1 MHLTDHISDEQLNE
15 YLDNET
21 NERVQIE
28 SHLSACRECSARL
41 SALQALFTELDSLP
55 EVALT
60 RSLSEASP
68 WDAAPF
74 LTTRNLPAPLPKF
87 LTLTVILQAAFA
99 LTAVIIAIPF
109 VANLLPAFEISSLME
124 VVTQLQ
130 AQWINLLDQF
140 STFTLPTFNLQPST
154 FNLPPATFEISS
166 LLMALAGVS
175 VLWILGNGVFLRNQR

>member
-1 MHLTDHISDEQLNE
+1 MHLTDEQLNE

-21 NERVQIE
+21 NERMQIE
-28 SHLSACRECSARL
+28 THLSSCGECAARL

-60 RSLSEASP
+60 KSLSEASP
-68 WDAAPF
+68 WGAAPF
-74 LTTRNLPAPLPKF
+74 LPTRNLPAPLPKF

-109 VANLLPAFEISSLME
+109 VANLLPAFEIPSLAE
-124 VVTQLQ
+124 SLAQL
-130 AQWINLLDQF
+130 
-140 STFTLPTFNLQPST
+140 STFQLPNFQPANLPTINFQ
-154 FNLPPATFEISS
+154 PATFEISS

-175 VLWILGNGVFLRNQR
+175 VLWILGNGVFLRNQK

>member
-1 MHLTDHISDEQLNE
+1 MHLTDEQLNE

-28 SHLSACRECSARL
+28 THLSSCGECAARL
-41 SALQALFTELDSLP
+41 STLQALFTELDSLP

-60 RSLSEASP
+60 KSLSEASP

-74 LTTRNLPAPLPKF
+74 LTTRSLPAPLPKF

-99 LTAVIIAIPF
+99 LTAIIIAVPF
-109 VANLLPAFEISSLME
+109 VANLLPAIEISSLME
-124 VVTQLQ
+124 GITQLQ
-130 AQWINLLDQF
+130 SQWINLLDKL
-140 STFTLPTFNLQPST
+140 STFNLQPSNLPTFNLQP
-154 FNLPPATFEISS
+154 ATFQLPSLEMSS

-175 VLWILGNGVFLRNQR
+175 ILWILGNGVFLRNQR